1 MIFFS
6 YCVKMGGNGRILK
19 ARLVDFNDD
28 YIGIR
33 TGITTNTRCC
43 NVILI
48 TIHLFVTIQYYNP
61 RDNGRRVGP
70 IHFWLEWW
78 KIRRI
83 ENGKEIKKGGRV
95 EKI

>member
-1 MIFFS
+1 MIFHWKIKKPKIINKNMIFFFS

-19 ARLVDFNDD
+19 ARLVDFNGD

-48 TIHLFVTIQYYNP
+48 TIHLFVTTQYYNP

-70 IHFWLEWW
+70 IHFWLE
-78 KIRRI
+78 
-83 ENGKEIKKGGRV
+83 
-95 EKI
+95 